1 MNIEHPGEIR
11 RLAGGGIDYEHY
23 SALGRQARSRE
34 FRAVMRSLL
43 ATSKRPARLLPVLA
57 AIVSVLTF

>member
-1 MNIEHPGEIR
+1 MNTEHPCEIR
-11 RLAGGGIDYEHY
+11 RLEGGGIDYEHY

-43 ATSKRPARLLPVLA
+43 AASKRPSRLLPMLA
-57 AIVSVLTF
+57 AIVSVMTF